1 MTWNNRVV
9 WSEGMFLRPQHF
21 QQHDRFLENFING
34 RCSAVSAY
42 GWGVS
47 VLTIDKDLLSLGKI
61 GIAEAKGVLPDGT
74 PFNIPAD
81 DEAPPPLDVV
91 SGTTNAEVFL
101 SLSVKRPGA
110 LEVSEGESTE
120 LTRYKSLI
128 GEVQD
133 NSGAARTASQV
144 PIGRLQLALTTSDD
158 QSGNFV
164 RIGVG
169 RIIELRPDGMVV
181 MDDQFIP
188 SCLNCCASPR
198 LHGFLT
204 EILGLL
210 NHRGEAIAGRITH
223 AGGGGISEIAD
234 YLLLQVV
241 NRYEP
246 LFGHLAQTA
255 LIHPEGFYSLA
266 LQFAGELGTFTSD
279 NHRTASFPVYDHD
292 RPQECMTAVMT
303 EIRRSLSMVLDQT
316 AIELPLE
323 ERRYGIRVA
332 TISDRGLFNAANFV
346 LAVSADTPAEVL
358 SSQFPRQVKIGAVEK
373 IADLVNLQLP
383 GVTVR
388 LLPVAP
394 RQIPYHAGCSYFELE
409 KKSEHWRQLTNSAGI
424 AVHAGSDFPGIDVH
438 LWAIK
443 E

>member
-1 MTWNNRVV
+1 
-9 WSEGMFLRPQHF
+9 MFLRPQHF

-34 RCSAVSAY
+34 RCSAVASY

-47 VLTIDKDLLSLGKI
+47 TLTIDDDMRSLGKI
-61 GIAEAKGVLPDGT
+61 GIAEAKGVMPDGT

-81 DEAPPPLDVV
+81 DEAPPPLDVAP
-91 SGTTNAEVFL
+91 GTANAEVYL
-101 SLSVKRPGA
+101 ALSVRRPGA
-110 LEVSEGESTE
+110 LEVSEGVSTE
-120 LTRYKSLI
+120 LTRYKCLA

-144 PIGRLQLALTTSDD
+144 QLGRLQLSLTTLDD

-164 RIGVG
+164 KIAVG
-169 RIIELRPDGMVV
+169 RIIEIRPDGMVV

-188 SCLNCCASPR
+188 SCLNCNASPR

-204 EILGLL
+204 EIQGLL
-210 NHRGEAIAGRITH
+210 GHRGEAIAGRITH

-246 LFGHLAQTA
+246 LFQHLAQTA
-255 LIHPEGFYSLA
+255 LVHPEAFYSLA
-266 LQFAGELGTFTSD
+266 LQLGGELGTFTRE
-279 NHRTASFPVYDHD
+279 NHRAATFPVYDHD
-292 RPQECMTAVMT
+292 RPQECMTAAMT

-316 AIELPLE
+316 AVELPLE

-332 TISDRGLFNAANFV
+332 TINDRELISAANLV
-346 LAVSADTPAEVL
+346 LAVSADTPTEVL
-358 SSQFPRQVKIGAVEK
+358 ASQFPRQVKIGSVEK

-388 LLPVAP
+388 QLPVAP
-394 RQIPYHAGCSYFELE
+394 RQIPYHAGYCYFELE
-409 KKSEHWRQLTNSAGI
+409 KQSEHWSQLVKSAGI
-424 AVHAGSDFPGIDVH
+424 AVHVGSEFPGIDVH
-438 LWAIK
+438 LWAIR